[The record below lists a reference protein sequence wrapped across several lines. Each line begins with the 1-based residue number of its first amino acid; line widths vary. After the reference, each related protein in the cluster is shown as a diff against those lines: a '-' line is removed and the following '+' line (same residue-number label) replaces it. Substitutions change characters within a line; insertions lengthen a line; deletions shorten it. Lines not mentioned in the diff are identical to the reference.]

1 MRHSIS
7 FSLNS
12 MIKEE
17 QYVDFWWDAINDA
30 SEHDLMHIMYIYLEF
45 FDDYCNDY

>member
-1 MRHSIS
+1 
-7 FSLNS
+7 

-17 QYVDFWWDAINDA
+17 QYVDCWWDAINDA
-30 SEHDLMHIMYIYLEF
+30 SDHDLMHIMYIYLQF